1 MVQNITS
8 NSTKMADPAN
18 KKHIGS
24 SIPGTVIKVLVNKG
38 DKIKEGDSLIVI
50 EAMKMETNIVASF
63 GGIVENLLVKEG
75 DQVKSGQL
83 LLELE

>member
-1 MVQNITS
+1 M
-8 NSTKMADPAN
+8 
-18 KKHIGS
+18 
-24 SIPGTVIKVLVNKG
+24 
-38 DKIKEGDSLIVI
+38 IVI

-63 GGIVENLLVKEG
+63 GGVVENLLVKEG

>member
-1 MVQNITS
+1 MGQNITS

-38 DKIKEGDSLIVI
+38 DEIKEGDSLIVI
-50 EAMKMETNIVASF
+50 EAMKMETNIVASLS
-63 GGIVENLLVKEG
+63 GVVGSLLVKKEIKLSQG
-75 DQVKSGQL
+75 NYF
-83 LLELE
+83 